1 MMEKARQ
8 AEAYRTRDYEA
19 VRNGGAGLIDLSN
32 RARITAGGSE
42 AVMFLNGLITNDMK
56 TLAEKTWMPAVFPNV
71 QGRLIA
77 AVRVIRLVDQSDG
90 KPRFLI
96 DTEVATHSHVLKTI
110 ERFTMAGDF
119 KVADITKETAMLS
132 VQGRDAAR
140 AVRSMFGDGAATLP
154 KNGLEEVRW
163 QDVECTV
170 IRASHTS
177 EDGFD
182 VLISADKK
190 SALANAF
197 IEAGAISVAE
207 ETFETLRVE
216 AGVGHF
222 GKDMDESNVVTE
234 ANLDDAVSFTKGCY
248 IGQEIIARIKYRGH
262 VAKKLTGITFEHSER
277 VEPGTVVR
285 STDGKEIGRIT
296 SFAFSP
302 RLERAIAL
310 GFVRYEQLV
319 PGTEVNVGA
328 SEVKAVVTELP
339 FVRGSWYEGN

>member
-1 MMEKARQ
+1 MANAQQ
-8 AEAYRTRDYEA
+8 AEAYRTKDYEA
-19 VRNGGAGLIDLSN
+19 VRNGGAGLIDISN
-32 RARITAGGSE
+32 RARITVGGSE

-77 AVRVIRLVDQSDG
+77 AVRVIRFADQADG

-96 DTEVATHSHVLKTI
+96 DTEAATHSHVLKTI

-119 KVADITKETAMLS
+119 KVVDITNETAMLS
-132 VQGRDAAR
+132 VQGRNASR
-140 AVRSMFGDGAATLP
+140 VLQSIFGDGVITR

-163 QDVECTV
+163 QDVDCTV

-197 IEAGAISVAE
+197 IEAGAVTVTD
-207 ETFETLRVE
+207 ETFETLRIE
-216 AGVGHF
+216 AGVGNF
-222 GKDMDESNVVTE
+222 GRDMDESNVVTE

-262 VAKKLTGITFEHSER
+262 VAKKLTGVTLEHSEK

-302 RLERAIAL
+302 SRGGAIAL
-310 GFVRYEQLV
+310 GYVRYEQLA
-319 PGTEVNVGA
+319 PGTVVQVGDSDA
-328 SEVKAVVTELP
+328 TAVVTELP

>member
-1 MMEKARQ
+1 MEEARQ
-8 AEAYRTRDYEA
+8 AEAYRTTDYEA

-32 RARITAGGSE
+32 RARITVGGSE

-56 TLAEKTWMPAVFPNV
+56 TLVEKTWMRAVFPNV

-77 AVRVIRLVDQSDG
+77 AVRVIRFADQADG
-90 KPRFLI
+90 KPQFLI
-96 DTEVATHSHVLKTI
+96 DTEAATHQQVLKTI

-119 KVADITKETAMLS
+119 KVADITDETAMLS

-140 AVRSMFGDGAATLP
+140 VLQSMFGDGAATLP

-163 QDVECTV
+163 KDVECTV

-182 VLISADKK
+182 VLIGADKK
-190 SALANAF
+190 SALASAF
-197 IEAGAISVAE
+197 IEAGAVSVAD
-207 ETFETLRVE
+207 ETLETLRIE

-222 GKDMDESNVVTE
+222 GRDMDESNVVTE
-234 ANLDDAVSFTKGCY
+234 ANLDDAVSFAKGCY

-262 VAKKLTGITFEHSER
+262 VAKKLTGIALEHSER

-302 RLERAIAL
+302 SLGKAIAL
-310 GFVRYEQLV
+310 GYVRYEQLA
-319 PGTEVNVGA
+319 PGTVVQVGA
-328 SEVKAVVTELP
+328 NATKAVVTELP
-339 FVRGSWYEGN
+339 FFRGSWYEGN